1 MASAARSLLWKNFW
15 KTSGCF
21 IDREQNKETY
31 KVEIGMPWTKL
42 QADSAE
48 RDDSLP
54 GRRGSRR
61 LTYREAI
68 REAQYQA
75 LEIDPSVF
83 IMGEGVD
90 DPGGIF
96 GTTLDL
102 DKTYGRDR
110 VIDLP
115 LAENGFTGIAVG
127 AAIAGMKPIL
137 VHMRM
142 DFLLLSM
149 DQIVNHAS
157 KWRYMFGGRQNVPL
171 TIRSIIGRGWG
182 SAAQHSQSL
191 HGLFMHIPG
200 LKLVMPSSAYDV
212 KGLLLASIAD
222 EDPVMFVE
230 HRWLYDHADHV
241 PEHMYTIEIGK
252 GRVIRKGTDVTILAI
267 SHMVPEASKAAK
279 ILEEKHGISCEIID
293 PRTLNPL
300 DEKMVLKSVKKTGR
314 LLIADYGWNTG
325 GVSRQIASAISE
337 KAFSHLKAPIQRVC
351 LPDAPTP
358 AAPVLESAFYPGV
371 EDIVNKTRRLMRGTH
386 R

>member
-1 MASAARSLLWKNFW
+1 
-15 KTSGCF
+15 
-21 IDREQNKETY
+21 
-31 KVEIGMPWTKL
+31 MPWTKL
-42 QADSAE
+42 QADAIH

-54 GRRGSRR
+54 RRRGDRP

-68 REAQYQA
+68 REAQDQA
-75 LEIDPSVF
+75 LRIDPNVF

-96 GTTLDL
+96 GTTLNL
-102 DKTYGRDR
+102 HTAYGRDR

-115 LAENGFTGIAVG
+115 LAENGFTGIAIG

-157 KWRYMFGGRQNVPL
+157 KWRYMFGGRQTVPI

-191 HGLFMHIPG
+191 HGLFTHIPG
-200 LKLVMPSSAYDV
+200 LKLVMPSTAYDV

-222 EDPVMFVE
+222 EDPVMCVE
-230 HRWLYDHADHV
+230 HRWLYDQTDNV
-241 PEHMYTIEIGK
+241 PENMYTIEIGK
-252 GRVIRKGTDVTILAI
+252 GRIVRKGTDVTILAI
-267 SHMVPEASKAAK
+267 SHMVPEALKAAK
-279 ILEEKHGISCEIID
+279 VLEEKDGIRCEIID
-293 PRTLNPL
+293 PRTLRPL
-300 DEKMVLKSVKKTGR
+300 DEKVILKSVKKTGK

-325 GVSRQIASAISE
+325 GVSAQIASIIAE
-337 KAFSHLKAPIQRVC
+337 KAFFHLDAPIQRIC

-358 AAPVLESAFYPGV
+358 AAPVLEEAFYPGA
-371 EDIVNKTRRLMRGTH
+371 EDIVRLVRRMAKGRD

>member
-1 MASAARSLLWKNFW
+1 
-15 KTSGCF
+15 
-21 IDREQNKETY
+21 
-31 KVEIGMPWTKL
+31 MPWTTL
-42 QADSAE
+42 QIDAVP
-48 RDDSLP
+48 RDDR
-54 GRRGSRR
+54 GRRGDRC

-75 LEIDPSVF
+75 MEVDPSVF

-90 DPGGIF
+90 DPGGVF

-115 LAENGFTGIAVG
+115 LAENGFTGIAIG

-182 SAAQHSQSL
+182 SGAQHSQSL

-230 HRWLYDHADHV
+230 HRWLYDQTDHV
-241 PEHMYTIEIGK
+241 PKDIYTIEIGK
-252 GRVIRKGTDVTILAI
+252 GRVVRKGTDVTILAI
-267 SHMVPEASKAAK
+267 SQMVPEASKAAK
-279 ILEEKHGISCEIID
+279 VLEEEYRISCEIID
-293 PRTLNPL
+293 PRTLRPL
-300 DEKMVLKSVKKTGR
+300 DEKIVLKSVRKTGR
-314 LLIADYGWNTG
+314 LLIADYGWSTG
-325 GVSRQIASAISE
+325 GVSGQIASIISE
-337 KAFSHLKAPIQRVC
+337 KAFSHLKTPIQRVC
-351 LPDAPTP
+351 LPDTPTP
-358 AAPVLESAFYPGV
+358 AAPVLEDAFYPGA
-371 EDIVNKTRRLMRGTH
+371 EEIINTARRLVTGRD
-386 R
+386 RR

>member
-1 MASAARSLLWKNFW
+1 
-15 KTSGCF
+15 
-21 IDREQNKETY
+21 
-31 KVEIGMPWTKL
+31 MPWTKL
-42 QADSAE
+42 QADAAQG
-48 RDDSLP
+48 DSGLP
-54 GRRGSRR
+54 GRKGERR

-75 LEIDPSVF
+75 LEVDSSVF

-90 DPGGIF
+90 DPGGVF
-96 GTTLDL
+96 GTTVNL
-102 DKTYGRDR
+102 DKTFGRSR

-115 LAENGFTGIAVG
+115 LAENGFTGIAIG

-157 KWRYMFGGRQNVPL
+157 KWRYMFGGRQNVPV

-212 KGLLLASIAD
+212 KGLLLAGIAD

-230 HRWLYDHADHV
+230 HRWLYDHAEHV
-241 PEHMYTIEIGK
+241 PENMYTIPMGQ
-252 GRVIRKGTDVTILAI
+252 GRVVRKGTDVTVLAI
-267 SHMVPEASKAAK
+267 SHMVPEASKAAVA
-279 ILEEKHGISCEIID
+279 LQEKHGISCEIID
-293 PRTLNPL
+293 PRTLKPL
-300 DEKMVLKSVKKTGR
+300 DEEILLKSVKKTGR
-314 LLIADYGWNTG
+314 LIIADYGWSTG
-325 GVSRQIASAISE
+325 GVSVQIASVVSE
-337 KAFSHLKAPIQRVC
+337 KAFSHLKAPIKRIC

-358 AAPVLESAFYPGV
+358 NAPVLENAFYPGAK
-371 EDIVNKTRRLMRGTH
+371 DIINTARRLVRG
-386 R
+386 RR

>member
-1 MASAARSLLWKNFW
+1 
-15 KTSGCF
+15 
-21 IDREQNKETY
+21 
-31 KVEIGMPWTKL
+31 MPWTKL
-42 QADSAE
+42 QADAIGRE
-48 RDDSLP
+48 DRLP
-54 GRRGSRR
+54 YDGGDRR

-75 LEIDPSVF
+75 MEIDPTVF
-83 IMGEGVD
+83 VMGEGVD

-102 DKTYGRDR
+102 VKEYGRDR
-110 VIDLP
+110 IMDLP

-157 KWRYMFGGRQNVPL
+157 KWRFMFGGKQNVPL

-200 LKLVMPSSAYDV
+200 LKLVMPSNPYDV

-222 EDPVMFVE
+222 EDPVMFIE
-230 HRWLYDHADHV
+230 HRWLYDQIGHV
-241 PEHMYTIEIGK
+241 PEEMYTIAMGR
-252 GRVIRKGTDVTILAI
+252 GRVIRKGTDVSILAI
-267 SHMVPEASKAAK
+267 SHMVPEASKAAR
-279 ILEEKHGISCEIID
+279 ILEEKHNISCEVID
-293 PRTLNPL
+293 PRTLKPL
-300 DEKMVLKSVKKTGR
+300 DEKVILKSVKKTGR
-314 LLIADYGWNTG
+314 LIIADFGWNTG
-325 GVSRQIASAISE
+325 GVSSQIASMVAE
-337 KAFSHLKAPIQRVC
+337 KAFARLKEPIRRVC
-351 LPDAPTP
+351 LPDTPTP
-358 AAPVLESAFYPGV
+358 AAPALEDAFYPGAK
-371 EDIVNKTRRLMRGTH
+371 EIVRAARRLCKG
-386 R
+386 